1 MFWLSYESFSIFSDV
16 FCQKKVSFPAKTAVG
31 GAGKIENKGDKIKLM
46 KNGEG
51 EGYHSAN
58 SALSVITV
66 TC

>member
-1 MFWLSYESFSIFSDV
+1 MNLFLFSVMFSV
-16 FCQKKVSFPAKTAVG
+16 KKKVSFPAKTAVG
-31 GAGKIENKGDKIKLM
+31 GAGKIENKGEKIKLM

-58 SALSVITV
+58 SALSVITI